1 MSLNFMI
8 NLLTGKFNK
17 KSKLSEEDNVND
29 MKKNSG
35 HRRFNYLKR
44 NFQVSRKTNMFQ
56 LS

>member
-29 MKKNSG
+29 MKKILDTEGSII
-35 HRRFNYLKR
+35 
-44 NFQVSRKTNMFQ
+44 
-56 LS
+56 